1 MPITELG
8 KTEGKTAIL
17 CEDEA
22 WKVEINYYVWGRLRC
37 LIDFKWRLS
46 PSGQLIP

>member
-1 MPITELG
+1 MSITELG
-8 KTEGKTAIL
+8 KTKGRTAIL

-22 WKVEINYYVWGRLRC
+22 WKVKITYVLGMLRC
-37 LIDFKWRLS
+37 LIDLKWQLS